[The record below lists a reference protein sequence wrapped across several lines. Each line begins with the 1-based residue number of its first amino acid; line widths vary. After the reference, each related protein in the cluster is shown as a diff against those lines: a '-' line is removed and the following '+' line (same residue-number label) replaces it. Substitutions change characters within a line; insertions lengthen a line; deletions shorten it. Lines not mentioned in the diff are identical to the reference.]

1 MPTSPVGAH
10 ILADLCGVA
19 ADVLRDGAVL
29 ESVLRAAAAAAGSRV
44 LSGHFHR
51 FGESGGI
58 TGVVLL
64 AESHMS
70 IHTWP
75 EFEFAA
81 ADIFMCGASDPTR
94 ALQVLLA
101 ALKPTRQF
109 IRSETRGLM
118 EPTVR
123 GVSGGRNGEHPPSS
137 CNNPERS

>member
-10 ILADLCGVA
+10 ILADLCGIT
-19 ADVLRDGAVL
+19 ADVLRDGAAL

-51 FGESGGI
+51 FGESGGV

-94 ALQVLLA
+94 ALQVLLT
-101 ALKPTRQF
+101 ALKPTRQL

-123 GVSGGRNGEHPPSS
+123 GASGSSSRGPAPSS
-137 CNNPERS
+137 PS